1 MIFLWLII
9 DILINNYTK
18 FTSFF
23 FIIYLYNKS
32 YKYYLYL
39 GIILDFIIFNTYF
52 YNIIIF
58 TIIYLMNKPLKE
70 LNMNNIWNYIFVN
83 IYNYLLYII
92 FSNLFVFNNL
102 NHIFLS
108 IGNNLIINIIFY
120 ILSFRIYLNKKV

>member
-23 FIIYLYNKS
+23 FIICLYNKS
-32 YKYYLYL
+32 YKHYLYI
-39 GIILDFIIFNTYF
+39 GIILDFIIINTYF
-52 YNIIIF
+52 YNIIIL
-58 TIIYLMNKPLKE
+58 TLIYLMNKPLKE

-92 FSNLFVFNNL
+92 FSNLFVYNNL

-120 ILSFRIYLNKKV
+120 ILSFRIYLNNKI